1 MRSAQALGIECV
13 AVCSDPD
20 ATAPYVAE
28 ADIFARPCAAAG
40 LIFVGPPPDVIEAM
54 GSKLAA
60 KATMAG
66 AGVPVLP
73 TVRIP
78 AGTGEGHAVEGD
90 LDEGHRPEGPIERRL
105 AEGGLVE
112 AAA

>member
-28 ADIFARPCAAAG
+28 ADIFARPCIAAG

-60 KATMAG
+60 KATMAA

-73 TVRIP
+73 TVEIP
-78 AGTGEGHAVEGD
+78 VGETEPDASRRDAV
-90 LDEGHRPEGPIERRL
+90 
-105 AEGGLVE
+105 
-112 AAA
+112 AALGWPV